1 MKRWHTIFHAQVVL
15 VWTPQKCVGTRF
27 VKHVFL
33 RPVVSMDHVV
43 HSGASGV
50 WNMDALFFMH
60 EWARCGSHKMRTG
73 TRYIELVFL
82 HPLGYVG
89 HVVHSGA
96 RGTKCLC
103 TIFHAR
109 VGPVRITQIAYRD
122 MLSRTWVLYS
132 VGSTGHVVHSSASG
146 VGTQMA
152 YF

>member
-1 MKRWHTIFHAQVVL
+1 
-15 VWTPQKCVGTRF
+15 
-27 VKHVFL
+27 
-33 RPVVSMDHVV
+33 
-43 HSGASGV
+43 
-50 WNMDALFFMH
+50 MH
-60 EWARCGSHKMRTG
+60 EWAWCGSHKMRTG

-109 VGPVRITQIAYRD
+109 VGPVRIPQIAYRD
-122 MLSRTWVLYS
+122 MLSRTSVLYS